1 MKPLDKK
8 QLPQIIALG
17 ILTAGAGTYAAVR
30 LAAPGPVS
38 AQTHSAAVAP
48 APVSA
53 VKPGD
58 PRLSSTKPG
67 TAVPAGIVAATST
80 SDAPPPAPG
89 MRDPFAVGYSD
100 TAAGPGSVPST
111 PALPALMPGKQVAA
125 VGKLS
130 PMPISPAPMFG
141 LPLAPPLPGGN
152 HEQALPGLPLGP
164 SALAVSI
171 TAAPAPPAW
180 TVTGVLAGA
189 DGKVAILRSGDARR
203 IVRSGDFVD
212 GTYRVTA
219 VSRTAVILRHGLLV
233 YQIKLG
239 GTKATPSVIPASL
252 PLSQPKPLMPVPS
265 ASKAVL
271 GSAIIP
277 VYHVAKPA
285 TPLVHLTKQGQD
297 RQALIVAAETPSV
310 PCVTPEPAAP
320 AVSPAPAVSA
330 APVVSAAK
338 VARTI
343 SLGLH
348 LLDGTVLIAHKD

>member
-48 APVSA
+48 VSA

-67 TAVPAGIVAATST
+67 MAVPAGIVAATST

-125 VGKLS
+125 VGRLS

-141 LPLAPPLPGGN
+141 LPSAPPLPGGN
-152 HEQALPGLPLGP
+152 HGQALPGLPLGP
-164 SALAVSI
+164 SAPAVSI

-180 TVTGVLAGA
+180 IVTGVLAGA

-219 VSRTAVILRHGLLV
+219 VSRTAVILRHGLAV

-252 PLSQPKPLMPVPS
+252 PFSQPKPPMPVPS

-271 GSAIIP
+271 DSAIIP
-277 VYHVAKPA
+277 VYHVAEPA
-285 TPLVHLTKQGQD
+285 APLVHLTKQGQD
-297 RQALIVAAETPSV
+297 RQVLIVAAETPSV
-310 PCVTPEPAAP
+310 PCVTPEP
-320 AVSPAPAVSA
+320 PAPA
-330 APVVSAAK
+330 VSAAK